1 MCENDFDVATVVAS
15 NMREARVELIKRLRS
30 RRREFS
36 GEYRARLVKTRII
49 FNGFAACP
57 AFRVFFRSLSLSL
70 SLLFYSIYAIGVVKR
85 GVPGVKRMAAIAE
98 DGMEFNYF

>member
-1 MCENDFDVATVVAS
+1 MAS
-15 NMREARVELIKRLRS
+15 P
-30 RRREFS
+30 
-36 GEYRARLVKTRII
+36 RARL
-49 FNGFAACP
+49 F
-57 AFRVFFRSLSLSL
+57 VFFFRSL